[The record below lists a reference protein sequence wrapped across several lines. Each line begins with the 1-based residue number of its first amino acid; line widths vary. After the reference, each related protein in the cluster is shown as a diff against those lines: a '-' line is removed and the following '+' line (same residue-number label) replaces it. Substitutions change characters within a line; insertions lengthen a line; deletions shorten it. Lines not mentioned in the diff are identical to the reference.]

1 MDEIN
6 GLNIIHV
13 SGTNGKG
20 SVCAFTSSFLHTYG
34 QIRQRPRTIGLYTS
48 PHIQSVRDRIRIN
61 NRPISASL
69 FSKRFFEVWDKLPRE
84 ASAELDVPRY
94 LQLLAL
100 LSYHVFICER
110 VDVAI
115 YETHLGGEYDSTN
128 IVTSPLA
135 TAITTVAEDHMHL
148 LGPTIEE
155 IAWHKSGI
163 FKSGTPAFSS
173 PQSELVADILRQ
185 RAADKS
191 VTLEFVEFE
200 TTLEGITYSW
210 LPGVQ
215 KMNCSLALALANAY
229 TRQTTDEAYTPIEI
243 TKLLAACETPPWPGR
258 FHCIHVDGLK
268 LYIDGAHNESGIVH
282 AVDWFANAISK
293 K

>member
-1 MDEIN
+1 
-6 GLNIIHV
+6 
-13 SGTNGKG
+13 
-20 SVCAFTSSFLHTYG
+20 
-34 QIRQRPRTIGLYTS
+34 
-48 PHIQSVRDRIRIN
+48 
-61 NRPISASL
+61 
-69 FSKRFFEVWDKLPRE
+69 
-84 ASAELDVPRY
+84 
-94 LQLLAL
+94 
-100 LSYHVFICER
+100 
-110 VDVAI
+110 
-115 YETHLGGEYDSTN
+115 
-128 IVTSPLA
+128 
-135 TAITTVAEDHMHL
+135 MHL
-148 LGPTIEE
+148 LGPTIEK

-173 PQSELVADILRQ
+173 PQSEVVADVLRQ

-210 LPGVQ
+210 LPDVQ
-215 KMNCSLALALANAY
+215 KMNCSLALALANTY
-229 TRQTTDEAYTPIEI
+229 MRQTTDEAYTPMEI

-293 K
+293 NPQDKNLQDRYDPEVLERYQKTWKDLGEQGTVSNFDTIEEALKKAKELGRRDGGSEALVLGSLKLVEGILCMIERSE